1 MPTFIERL
9 KICRKS
15 CHKTQKDV
23 AQFLQ
28 ISERAYQH
36 YELGDREPSNETLT
50 ALAKYF
56 NVSIDYLVGRT
67 DNPNVNDGRIETRP
81 EIITCPL
88 TGMKQTVYLYILH
101 YQGYVYTRSNGC
113 DNAYNC
119 PACHEC
125 CKNFLKIDPEEEIN
139 S

>member
-1 MPTFIERL
+1 MRLSERMVEL
-9 KICRKS
+9 RKQRGI
-15 CHKTQKDV
+15 TQKQL
-23 AQFLQ
+23 ALALGLSELAIQNYE
-28 ISERAYQH
+28 SERRRPAH
-36 YELGDREPSNETLT
+36 EVMVDI
-50 ALAKYF
+50 AKYF